1 MEGDRADER
10 WLVHRAPARARWRS
24 PHVRRTKGSALIEV
38 LTTARN
44 VLGACRPLSGT
55 TVLRQPATLRRQP
68 QHPRSSAP
76 RQSPSRTV
84 YNSPAGPLEADLA
97 TAKLLA
103 RTDPNARISSSQPP
117 LLKCCDDRLN
127 PPWIARSSRAT
138 IASDGEN
145 LATECFGAGY
155 QFYPIGPAHC
165 IAEILMPV
173 GPRMTTNNTG
183 RKNRIIGTV
192 SFGGS
197 AAAFFSASFM
207 RMSRFSCAMT
217 RKLWPSGVP

>member
-76 RQSPSRTV
+76 RQSPPRTV
-84 YNSPAGPLEADLA
+84 YNSPAGPLEAALA

-103 RTDPNARISSSQPP
+103 HTDPNACIPSSQPP
-117 LLKCCDDRLN
+117 LPKCCDDRLN
-127 PPWIARSSRAT
+127 PPSTSRPLGSSRTRRFTGSPAFAGDDGSARGAT
-138 IASDGEN
+138 AAERIGIQPP
-145 LATECFGAGY
+145 ATVSAA
-155 QFYPIGPAHC
+155 PWRRLPA
-165 IAEILMPV
+165 PV
-173 GPRMTTNNTG
+173 GRRVRSRRG
-183 RKNRIIGTV
+183 RRG
-192 SFGGS
+192 
-197 AAAFFSASFM
+197 
-207 RMSRFSCAMT
+207 
-217 RKLWPSGVP
+217 P